1 MIVFIL
7 YALVPTAL
15 EDITEIMSLETFVL
29 APIFFIIGIICMI
42 CWLKDR
48 RTTKKNGRK
57 LIEKIEE
64 IEKNNINNILGGW

>member
-7 YALVPTAL
+7 YMLVPTAL

-48 RTTKKNGRK
+48 RTTKKKGG
-57 LIEKIEE
+57 EHIEE
-64 IEKNNINNILGGW
+64 TKAIKSEDIDNIF